1 MRDFLYYSLM
11 LLLGFAWYR
20 FGQKLLAKGNR
31 DENDELTKGFVG
43 PIGFLVAG
51 GIACYLLVATLRAL
65 VRGEVPCIG
74 KGCAGQVYTLAM
86 HAGEY
91 WSNVFYVVW
100 LVLALGYAL
109 CVTLKIW
116 FRV

>member
-20 FGQKLLAKGNR
+20 FGQSLLKKGNR
-31 DENDELTKGFVG
+31 DEKDELTKGFVG
-43 PIGFLVAG
+43 PVGFLVTAA
-51 GIACYLLVATLRAL
+51 IACYLFVSTLRAL
-65 VRGEVPCIG
+65 IRGEVPCLG
-74 KGCAGQVYTLAM
+74 KACSGQVYALAT

-91 WSNVFYVVW
+91 WSNVFYMVW

-109 CVTLKIW
+109 YVTFKIW

>member
-20 FGQKLLAKGNR
+20 FGQSLLKKGNR

-43 PIGFLVAG
+43 PVGFLVAG
-51 GIACYLLVATLRAL
+51 AIACYLFVSTLRAL
-65 VRGEVPCIG
+65 IRGEVPCLG
-74 KGCAGQVYTLAM
+74 KACSGQVYALAT

-91 WSNVFYVVW
+91 WSNVFYMVW
-100 LVLALGYAL
+100 LALALGYAL
-109 CVTLKIW
+109 YVTFKIW

>member
-65 VRGEVPCIG
+65 VRGEVRSAHRNRPQ
-74 KGCAGQVYTLAM
+74 K
-86 HAGEY
+86 
-91 WSNVFYVVW
+91 S
-100 LVLALGYAL
+100 
-109 CVTLKIW
+109 
-116 FRV
+116 